1 MKKRH
6 KAEEIIRILRDIE
19 GSENKTEATK
29 RHNISSQTY
38 YSWKKKYGA
47 MGEEEAK
54 RLKELEKENQ
64 KLKHLV
70 ANQALMIEGLK
81 EINLKKW

>member
-19 GSENKTEATK
+19 GSGNKTEAVA
-29 RHNISSQTY
+29 RHNISMQTY
-38 YSWKKKYGA
+38 YSWRKKYGA
-47 MGEEEAK
+47 MNESEAK
-54 RLKELEKENQ
+54 RLREVEKENE
-64 KLKHLV
+64 KLKRIV

-81 EINLKKW
+81 DINSKKW